1 MTNNN
6 NQERLH
12 KYIANCGYCSRRHA
26 ELLVEAK
33 LVKIDGVTVLEAGVK
48 VSPRNVITINGD
60 IIEPPERFTIML
72 NKPANFITS
81 TSDSH
86 ERLTV
91 MDLLPRK
98 YGILGVVPVGR
109 LDFETEGLLLLSN
122 DGDINHQLTHPS
134 FECEK
139 EYFVQAKGS
148 LSKKQMDR
156 LKDGSLSVEGSL
168 VQPAQIINAKLV
180 NGNTE
185 FHMII
190 HEGKKRQIRRMVE
203 AVSSEV
209 LYLKRIRVGSLK
221 LDALPLGDHKVLN
234 ASEIKH
240 LFDHH

>member
-1 MTNNN
+1 MSS
-6 NQERLH
+6 QHERLH

-26 ELLVEAK
+26 ELLIEAK
-33 LVKIDGVTVLEAGVK
+33 LVKVDGNTVLEPGVK
-48 VSPRNVITINGD
+48 VSAKNVVTINGD
-60 IIEPPERFTIML
+60 VIVPPERFTIML
-72 NKPANFITS
+72 HKPTNFITS

-98 YGILGVVPVGR
+98 YGFLGVVPVGR
-109 LDFETEGLLLLSN
+109 LDFETEGLLILTN

-139 EYFVQAKGS
+139 EYFVCAKGN

-156 LKDGSLSVEGSL
+156 LKDGSLTVEGSL
-168 VQPAQIINAKLV
+168 VLPAKVEKVKTV

-190 HEGKKRQIRRMVE
+190 HEGKKRQIRKMVE

-209 LYLKRIRVGSLK
+209 LYLKRIRVGRLT
-221 LDALPLGDHKVLN
+221 LDDLPLSSHRILN
-234 ASEIKH
+234 DKDIKN
-240 LFDHH
+240 LFTQH

>member
-1 MTNNN
+1 MSK

-33 LVKIDGVTVLEAGVK
+33 LVKVDGVTVLEAGVK
-48 VSPRNVITINGD
+48 ISPRQIVTINGD
-60 IIEPPERFTIML
+60 VIEPPERYTIML
-72 NKPANFITS
+72 HKPANFITS

-139 EYFVQAKGS
+139 EYFVQAKGN

-156 LKDGSLSVEGSL
+156 LKDGSLMVEGSL
-168 VQPAQIINAKLV
+168 VQPAIIEKTKIV

-209 LYLKRIRVGSLK
+209 LYLKRIRVGSLNLGTLALGSHRA
-221 LDALPLGDHKVLN
+221 LDEGELK
-234 ASEIKH
+234 K

>member
-1 MTNNN
+1 MS
-6 NQERLH
+6 NQHERLQ

-26 ELLVEAK
+26 ELLIEAK
-33 LVKIDGVTVLEAGVK
+33 LVKVDGETVLEAGVK
-48 VSPRNVITINGD
+48 VSSKNKVTINGD

-72 NKPANFITS
+72 HKPTNFITS

-98 YGILGVVPVGR
+98 YGFLGVVPVGR
-109 LDFETEGLLLLSN
+109 LDFETEGLLILTN

-139 EYFVQAKGS
+139 EYAVVAKGS
-148 LSKKQMDR
+148 LSKKQLDR
-156 LKDGSLSVEGSL
+156 LKDGSLMVEGSL
-168 VQPAQIINAKLV
+168 VQPAKIENVKVV

-185 FHMII
+185 FNMII
-190 HEGKKRQIRRMVE
+190 HEGKKRQIRKMVE

-209 LYLKRIRVGSLK
+209 IYLKRVRVAK
-221 LDALPLGDHKVLN
+221 LLLGDLRLGEHKVLDKN
-234 ASEIKH
+234 EIKL
-240 LFDHH
+240 LF

>member
-1 MTNNN
+1 MSNQ
-6 NQERLH
+6 QERLQ

-26 ELLVEAK
+26 ELLIEAK
-33 LVKIDGVTVLEAGVK
+33 LVKVDGQTVLEAGIK
-48 VSPRNVITINGD
+48 VSPKNKVTINGD
-60 IIEPPERFTIML
+60 LVEPPERFTIML
-72 NKPANFITS
+72 HKPTNFITS

-109 LDFETEGLLLLSN
+109 LDFETEGLLLLTN
-122 DGDINHQLTHPS
+122 DGDINHQMTHPS

-139 EYFVQAKGS
+139 EYKVIAKGS
-148 LSKKQMDR
+148 LSKKQLDR
-156 LKDGSLSVEGSL
+156 LKDGSLMVEGSL
-168 VQPAQIINAKLV
+168 VQPAKVESVKVV

-190 HEGKKRQIRRMVE
+190 HEGKKRQIRKMVE

-209 LYLKRIRVGSLK
+209 IYLKRIRVAGL
-221 LDALPLGDHKVLN
+221 LLGDLPLGSHKVLDKN
-234 ASEIKH
+234 EIKL
-240 LFDHH
+240 LF